1 MQCLKIPNKVLL
13 HVKIMFIVKCC
24 WLWFMAVQTGTQ
36 HISFFVTSAYYHW
49 SWSSTQGHWCLLGDR
64 KSDGGPYYYHFKILK
79 EKYTYSLSFRRTW
92 LMYLVLCLSQ
102 NCKRLLPLNDCAAL
116 AYCCGAQFIDMWKPV
131 PINNLAMRNGI
142 QIYNITATS

>member
-1 MQCLKIPNKVLL
+1 MWCANLKEVGFSKWYVFTLLTSQICYVALIFCSELPIDSIQINAQCLKIPNKVLL

-64 KSDGGPYYYHFKILK
+64 KGDGPYYYHLKILRK
-79 EKYTYSLSFRRTW
+79 NTHTPSPSEEH
-92 LMYLVLCLSQ
+92 
-102 NCKRLLPLNDCAAL
+102 D
-116 AYCCGAQFIDMWKPV
+116 
-131 PINNLAMRNGI
+131 
-142 QIYNITATS
+142 